1 MSSSVPDTSN
11 SPSVPAQQTPLKT
24 DFETIH
30 STRGT
35 IESIFGLM
43 ERNLAVLKS
52 MYAEVIRQN
61 KDSVF
66 VFGLDS
72 FHFQSKLLDVEFE
85 DLKRQ
90 LLLIN
95 NRMYCEYY
103 KLHKLV
109 VEYVNTQVPEK
120 RLKHMIQSTVLPV
133 YKELEPYRVYPFEK
147 VKEAH
152 ASIIALLHGIRDY
165 IQAQELELETHR
177 KRQNI
182 GLNINNF
189 VMTFEYNV
197 RLVQEKARLFE
208 SYLGFFHDLHSKRL
222 KHFSD
227 KMNLLYTRMVTDV
240 HFDDASTMYS
250 DKAEDSTQKKSAK
263 RVFQQNVSKLMTGLR
278 FLKTK
283 TNQKVE
289 AEVDQTEV
297 LGNDNPSNIPI
308 MDLGSDTFGSSS
320 TFEFSGLEPEP
331 EISYDVYEKNNS
343 SFGNDG
349 A

>member
-1 MSSSVPDTSN
+1 MSEPNQSLVPVSTD
-11 SPSVPAQQTPLKT
+11 LKS

-30 STRGT
+30 SSRST
-35 IESIFGLM
+35 IESIFALM
-43 ERNLAVLKS
+43 ERNLAILKS
-52 MYAEVIRQN
+52 MYGEVIHQN
-61 KDSVF
+61 KDAVF

-72 FHFQSKLLDVEFE
+72 FYFQSKLLDVEFE

-109 VEYVNTQVPEK
+109 VEYVLKNVPEK
-120 RLKHMIQSTVLPV
+120 RLKHMIQSTTFPA
-133 YKELEPYRVYPFEK
+133 YKELEPYRVYPFET
-147 VKEAH
+147 VKEVH
-152 ASIIALLHGIRDY
+152 ASIIALLHGIHEY
-165 IQAQELELETHR
+165 IKAQEHELEAHR

-189 VMTFEYNV
+189 VVTFEYNV
-197 RLVQEKARLFE
+197 HLVQEKARLFE

-240 HFDDASTMYS
+240 HFDDASTTSMVGPVGGT
-250 DKAEDSTQKKSAK
+250 TQKKSAK
-263 RVFQQNVSKLMTGLR
+263 RVFQQNMGKLMTGLR
-278 FLKTK
+278 FLKTATK
-283 TNQKVE
+283 TPDVE
-289 AEVDQTEV
+289 VVTQNEVTQ
-297 LGNDNPSNIPI
+297 NDETQNDETIL
-308 MDLGSDTFGSSS
+308 DFGSDTFGSNSTLESS
-320 TFEFSGLEPEP
+320 VLDLEP

-343 SFGNDG
+343 SFGQDD

>member
-1 MSSSVPDTSN
+1 MSDSNQAPIHSVQPTD
-11 SPSVPAQQTPLKT
+11 LKS

-30 STRGT
+30 SSRNT
-35 IESIFGLM
+35 IESIFTLM
-43 ERNLAVLKS
+43 ERNLAILKS
-52 MYAEVIRQN
+52 MYGEVIRQN

-72 FHFQSKLLDVEFE
+72 FYFQSKLLDVEFE

-90 LLLIN
+90 LLLIS

-109 VEYVNTQVPEK
+109 VEYVLKNIPEK
-120 RLKHMIQSTVLPV
+120 RLKHMIQSTTFPA
-133 YKELEPYRVYPFEK
+133 YKELEPYRVYPFET
-147 VKEAH
+147 VKEVH
-152 ASIIALLHGIRDY
+152 ASIIALLHGIHEY
-165 IQAQELELETHR
+165 IQTQELELEAHR
-177 KRQNI
+177 KKQNI

-189 VMTFEYNV
+189 VVTFEYNV

-208 SYLGFFHDLHSKRL
+208 SYLVFFHDLHSKRL

-240 HFDDASTMYS
+240 HFDDATSTTSMVGPVS
-250 DKAEDSTQKKSAK
+250 DKTQKKSAK
-263 RVFQQNVSKLMTGLR
+263 RAFQQNVGKLMKGLR

-283 TNQKVE
+283 TVTKMEDTESE

-308 MDLGSDTFGSSS
+308 LDLGSSSK
-320 TFEFSGLEPEP
+320 FESSGLEPEP
-331 EISYDVYEKNNS
+331 EINYDVYEKNNS
-343 SFGNDG
+343 SFGQDDS